1 MTLLNGRC
9 LITLSLCSDI
19 VLMQQVTAD
28 AFKVR
33 VVITMIAVM
42 SYKLMSVDVLQML
55 GVHVG
60 RDPNQGRARQ
70 NFFLNSQTICMLLAL
85 S

>member
-1 MTLLNGRC
+1 MTLLNCRC

-19 VLMQQVTAD
+19 VLMRQVAAD

-33 VVITMIAVM
+33 VVIAMITVT
-42 SYKLMSVDVLQML
+42 SYELMSVNDLQML

-60 RDPNQGRARQ
+60 RDPNQGQERQ
-70 NFFLNSQTICMLLAL
+70 IRL
-85 S
+85 

>member
-1 MTLLNGRC
+1 MTLLNGGC

-19 VLMQQVTAD
+19 VLMRQVAAD

-33 VVITMIAVM
+33 EVIAMIAVT
-42 SYKLMSVDVLQML
+42 SYELMLL

-60 RDPNQGRARQ
+60 RDPNQGQERQ
-70 NFFLNSQTICMLLAL
+70 IRL
-85 S
+85 

>member
-1 MTLLNGRC
+1 MTLLNGGC

-19 VLMQQVTAD
+19 VLMRQVTAD

-33 VVITMIAVM
+33 VVTAMITVM
-42 SYKLMSVDVLQML
+42 SYELMSVDDLQML

-60 RDPNQGRARQ
+60 RDPNQGQERQ
-70 NFFLNSQTICMLLAL
+70 TRL
-85 S
+85 